1 MKLLEGKIR
10 KRYFI
15 QESITSMTS
24 STQSVGRP
32 LLFKS
37 PKELQEKIDEYFA
50 DCDNTI
56 IKTILDKNK
65 NIIATVTKPYTV
77 TGMAYFLN
85 TCRETLVDYGEK
97 EEFSDTIKRAKMKI
111 QTDYEERALTMTSH
125 PIFSMF
131 TLANNFGWK
140 NKSEQDI
147 TTNGEKI
154 GGFNFILPGVDDK
167 KPEDNS
173 GEADLSKDNII
184 KPE

>member
-1 MKLLEGKIR
+1 
-10 KRYFI
+10 
-15 QESITSMTS
+15 MTS
-24 STQSVGRP
+24 SNEGGRP

-37 PKELQEKIDEYFA
+37 AKELQEKIDEYFK
-50 DCDNTI
+50 DCDSTV

-77 TGMAYFLN
+77 TGLASFLG
-85 TCRETLVDYGEK
+85 TSRETLVNYEEK
-97 EEFSDTIKRAKMKI
+97 EGFFDTIKKAKMKI

-154 GGFNFILPGVDDK
+154 GGFNFLLPGVDDK
-167 KPEDNS
+167 KPEDTSEDKDLS
-173 GEADLSKDNII
+173 GENII
-184 KPE
+184 KPTE